1 VGLRQTVAGRFSL
14 FHRAACALWDIRRGI
29 RGEAAVNEL
38 VFVVFASGLRDILFV
53 HLFEFELNRSIR
65 RNGREQITID
75 IREVLR

>member
-1 VGLRQTVAGRFSL
+1 M
-14 FHRAACALWDIRRGI
+14 
-29 RGEAAVNEL
+29 NEL